1 MPDVSLTRTLAL
13 AMRILIVEDSPQARK
28 LLMFLLQERFM
39 QEAKFREAQDLK
51 TAFDYVKMWQD
62 ADRQA
67 RAAGEPVDP
76 ICIILDLS
84 LPDSAGKDT
93 FLKIFNSFPDIPIVV
108 MTNTNDRKLAE
119 EMVDIGAQDYIL
131 KNYTDEEEIFRRVS
145 FAVRRHRRTVSM
157 PPKDAE
163 SVHRLES
170 SRAQLRKAHSSG
182 QHEAVEA
189 RSVDVLDGTAEL
201 VKKSFVGIQDL
212 HIRFE
217 KSETVQE
224 HMAED
229 LRALSDEV
237 RGSGGRR
244 SMRSEIEILEHQVGG
259 IKSDF
264 KGLKTRVDKA
274 EDGISNA
281 DRSSQLVAVQ
291 IGTSKMD
298 NRTKVVVSVIGLL
311 GLLITAYLAHKFG
324 AKL

>member
-1 MPDVSLTRTLAL
+1 
-13 AMRILIVEDSPQARK
+13 MRILIVEDSPQARK
-28 LLMFLLQERFM
+28 LLLFLLQERFM

-51 TAFDYVKMWQD
+51 TAFDYLRMWRD
-62 ADRQA
+62 ADRQDRLDGKPA
-67 RAAGEPVDP
+67 DP
-76 ICIILDLS
+76 ICVILDLS

-93 FLKIFNSFPDIPIVV
+93 FLKIYSAFPDVPIVV

-163 SVHRLES
+163 SVHRLDS

-217 KSETVQE
+217 KNAAAQE
-224 HMAED
+224 HLTEIV
-229 LRALSDEV
+229 RALSDEV
-237 RGSGGRR
+237 RGSGGRS
-244 SMRSEIEILEHQVGG
+244 SMRSQIEIVEHQIGG

-264 KGLKTRVDKA
+264 KGLKARVDKV
-274 EDGISNA
+274 EDEVSEV
-281 DRSSQLVAVQ
+281 DRSSHLAAVQ

-298 NRTKVVVSVIGLL
+298 NRTKVIVSVIGLL

-324 AKL
+324 VKP